1 MLAVLVGVAGI
12 PMDRAA
18 QQKALITEL
27 KHKPRGLVRPE
38 RKYSVAELEEFQR
51 NKGARI
57 EFLDDLSAAM
67 ATSPKFRQSH
77 GLASFASLPT
87 TPGDAT
93 KEDGS
98 IQYPGMPGAKKL
110 KVESMPLPAGVSA
123 SEMEKAMSGG
133 TPPPAKASDGTPL
146 PAGVS
151 ASEMEKATSGGTPAA
166 APSGRADTTAAP
178 SGRSDNTVPG
188 ATGGATDG
196 SGRIVRGVDPKKL
209 QIDGNVQRCGF
220 SWDDAAAKCGSPCP
234 MALQSECDINAP
246 KVGVNSSWIN
256 HNYSCFADLPPCDP
270 AKPKGNCYS
279 RKEAIMDQFCTQICN
294 MAHGYCNPDQCICD
308 ESEYDAASP
317 IEDKPLLILPGKMAE
332 KSHDLINR
340 VKLNAAT
347 RMGLP
352 DCLWRPGRGQGDLN
366 CTTEKPYEC
375 MDTAKCSSFNFFED
389 DACPNSCIHTV
400 LLKNAPYY
408 ALWRPGPLSPPFSD
422 GDSIPH
428 YEHENMA
435 GQLAFTRKAS
445 GGSVLMSPFCK
456 SKLNQFV
463 GVSMHSPKY
472 EPKARRLINSCERV
486 GVCCKTTT
494 LPPDA
499 FGPDA
504 PEGSEAFRF
513 RTIALKPA
521 FILSQLKATQLPV
534 VFMDVDLELHKFPE
548 LFMPGSWPDD
558 DRDVAMFNYWGNETN
573 LTSRKTPNTGSGV
586 AFFNQTYKAKK
597 LLIAWAEAM
606 AYGPNKR
613 APDDQVLDLLL
624 VDGGWIKRASFGW
637 LPAAYLRT
645 VPAYYRGVDP
655 VIDHDHGNPPGL
667 LKHSE
672 AKPMLPP
679 VTSTEMVSVL
689 AKAGADT
696 VNCIEVTD
704 NIDDGWCSRNCNTRI
719 AGACPVQYCLCDW
732 DNEWT
737 VEDEEWGEGWDLTTL
752 GIANETGAAGTGV
765 PVPEFTA
772 TSLDPAGAVPLSKA
786 DVRRL
791 AREDAR
797 MQRDEARR
805 QAPPREQTPAVAAAA
820 AAAAAAVEAAAAAA
834 SVQGV
839 APVPVAVAPAAVAVA
854 PTPVPL
860 VPAATAA
867 VPAVPAVP
875 VVPVMPAVPTVPVVP
890 AAEVA
895 AAPTPVPAAAVA
907 AEVAAAAAVE
917 AAAAARQA
925 PAPTVAAVAPAAV
938 PAGPTPEPAARAA
951 DEEAAAV
958 WAAAAAA
965 GTCEGNDCADS
976 GVIDETARQMKRQR
990 MPAAEAKAERAKA
1003 KADRAKAAAKIRS
1016 TRNKAIAKIKATT
1029 AKAKAKIKAK
1039 VKAAPPS
1046 EPCPGHPNILRKSKA
1061 CRDKMSAKGGS
1072 GGSGGKRGGGAPA
1085 LADWQKNEAS
1095 VLQP

>member
-1 MLAVLVGVAGI
+1 MRFLLCLVAGVAAV

-18 QQKALITEL
+18 QQKALIEEL

-38 RKYSVAELEEFQR
+38 RKYSVAELEELQR
-51 NKGARI
+51 NDGARI
-57 EFLDDLSAAM
+57 EFLDDLSAAI

-77 GLASFASLPT
+77 GLASFASVQASSGGDVKELPA
-87 TPGDAT
+87 PNDIKKSGDGT
-93 KEDGS
+93 L
-98 IQYPGMPGAKKL
+98 QYPGMPGAKDPKI
-110 KVESMPLPAGVSA
+110 ESPPLPAGVNASEMEKAMSGGTPAAVNTPGLPAGVNA

-133 TPPPAKASDGTPL
+133 TPPPAD
-146 PAGVS
+146 
-151 ASEMEKATSGGTPAA
+151 A
-166 APSGRADTTAAP
+166 APSGRADGSST
-178 SGRSDNTVPG
+178 GRADNSPG
-188 ATGGATDG
+188 ASGGNTDG

-317 IEDKPLLILPGKMAE
+317 IEDKPLVILPGKMAD

-340 VKLNAAT
+340 VKLSAAT

-352 DCLWRPGRGQGDLN
+352 DCLWKPGRGQGDLN
-366 CTTEKPYEC
+366 CTAEKPYEC
-375 MDTAKCSSFNFFED
+375 MDTAKCSGFNWFED
-389 DACPNSCIHTV
+389 DSCPNSCIHTV

-435 GQLAFTRKAS
+435 DQLAFTRKAS

-548 LFMPGSWPDD
+548 LFMPGSWPDG
-558 DRDVAMFNYWGNETN
+558 DRDVALFNYWGNETN
-573 LTSRKTPNTGSGV
+573 ITNRYTPNTGSGV
-586 AFFNQTYKAKK
+586 AFFNQTFKAKK
-597 LLIAWAEAM
+597 VLVAWAEAM
-606 AYGPNKR
+606 AYMPNHK
-613 APDDQVLDLLL
+613 APDDQVLDKLL
-624 VDGGWIKRASFGW
+624 VEGGWLKRASFGW
-637 LPAAYLRT
+637 LPASYLRT
-645 VPAYYRGVDP
+645 VPSYYKGVDP

-672 AKPMLPP
+672 AKPQLPP
-679 VTSTEMVSVL
+679 ISDWENITTSER
-689 AKAGADT
+689 T
-696 VNCIEVTD
+696 VKCIAVTD
-704 NIDDGWCSRNCNTRI
+704 FYSDAWCVQNCAMQN
-719 AGACPVQYCLCDW
+719 CPQDSCVCDW
-732 DNEWT
+732 MGTWP
-737 VEDEEWGEGWDLTTL
+737 EDDTEFANWDISSL
-752 GIANETGAAGTGV
+752 GIGGSAHV
-765 PVPEFTA
+765 A
-772 TSLDPAGAVPLSKA
+772 TYNRA
-786 DVRRL
+786 RRL
-791 AREDAR
+791 
-797 MQRDEARR
+797 
-805 QAPPREQTPAVAAAA
+805 
-820 AAAAAAVEAAAAAA
+820 
-834 SVQGV
+834 
-839 APVPVAVAPAAVAVA
+839 
-854 PTPVPL
+854 
-860 VPAATAA
+860 
-867 VPAVPAVP
+867 
-875 VVPVMPAVPTVPVVP
+875 
-890 AAEVA
+890 
-895 AAPTPVPAAAVA
+895 
-907 AEVAAAAAVE
+907 
-917 AAAAARQA
+917 
-925 PAPTVAAVAPAAV
+925 
-938 PAGPTPEPAARAA
+938 
-951 DEEAAAV
+951 
-958 WAAAAAA
+958 
-965 GTCEGNDCADS
+965 
-976 GVIDETARQMKRQR
+976 
-990 MPAAEAKAERAKA
+990 
-1003 KADRAKAAAKIRS
+1003 
-1016 TRNKAIAKIKATT
+1016 
-1029 AKAKAKIKAK
+1029 
-1039 VKAAPPS
+1039 
-1046 EPCPGHPNILRKSKA
+1046 
-1061 CRDKMSAKGGS
+1061 
-1072 GGSGGKRGGGAPA
+1072 
-1085 LADWQKNEAS
+1085 
-1095 VLQP
+1095 